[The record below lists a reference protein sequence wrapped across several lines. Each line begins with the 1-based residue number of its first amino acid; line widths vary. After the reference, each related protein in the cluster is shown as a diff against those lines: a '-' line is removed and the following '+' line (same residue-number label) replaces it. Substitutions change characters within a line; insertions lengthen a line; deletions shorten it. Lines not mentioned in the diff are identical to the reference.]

1 MSEINNKK
9 NLLDLVE
16 IRKQTIA
23 NIFLI
28 FNVLLNSQATLAQN
42 LPAETPK
49 LTSQQEQ
56 TQQRTFKKDPNFPFP
71 VLDMD
76 TYLDRNLNVQLQPA
90 LPISTNIPQNPN
102 PNFNLLLQKI
112 LTSPKVVDDGG
123 GLYLKY
129 DNVFGVTNQKLFLEI
144 RLKLEKDK
152 NGNLERGF
160 FSSLNL
166 NFRSTRQPTRE
177 GNFSIVFPK
186 DGSTYVSL
194 INVDLKVIETLKVIF
209 GENETA
215 EILKKAG
222 EDNLRRYILS
232 PEQQQK
238 LAKAL
243 DK

>member
-1 MSEINNKK
+1 MGLGI
-9 NLLDLVE
+9 
-16 IRKQTIA
+16 
-23 NIFLI
+23 
-28 FNVLLNSQATLAQN
+28 LNSQATLAQN

-112 LTSPKVVDDGG
+112 LTSPKVVDEGG
-123 GLYLKY
+123 ELYLKC
-129 DNVFGVTNQKLFLEI
+129 DNVFGVTNQKLFLAI
-144 RLKLEKDK
+144 RLRLVKDK

-160 FSSLNL
+160 FSTLGL
-166 NFRSTRQPTRE
+166 NFRSTREPTTTRE
-177 GNFSIVFPK
+177 GNFEIVFQK
-186 DGSTYVSL
+186 DGSAHISL
-194 INVDLKVIETLKVIF
+194 INIDSKVIETLKSVF
-209 GENETA
+209 GEKESV
-215 EILKKAG
+215 EILKKAE

-232 PEQQQK
+232 SEQQQK
-238 LAKAL
+238 LIKAL